1 MPDLC
6 CHNLNIYVIFDWF
19 VLTASMLCNLYC
31 PFLLFVKNVFFKS
44 SHFMFLHVNWNVCF

>member
-6 CHNLNIYVIFDWF
+6 YHNLTIYVIFNWF
-19 VLTASMLCNLYC
+19 VLRNLYC
-31 PFLLFVKNVFFKS
+31 PFLLFVKKKIKKNKKT